1 MCQDVEANARRHPT
15 VVTQDPYHLLLVELW
30 HRCGGDLLIKL
41 LPHGRHVAGG
51 TRAYRTCVVVMSS
64 HLVQAFQMD
73 RVPAVQYT
81 DVHRRV
87 KQILEADRAVVMHC
101 SFYTVMRILQD
112 IAVAT
117 PAFFAVKVITATSS
131 ADAASIT
138 VILVLGDIIVKEVAF
153 FAEVFSH
160 ACPTIRAVLLH
171 ILFLA
176 AERADNL
183 GDFVA
188 RDLVPFAEVDL
199 DRILC
204 LVVAMPAAE
213 DLAAAGRPYPAP
225 PRVMLAAVLLL
236 LLLCPKIHLPLC
248 EGSEERRRRQWG
260 AAGRKREGMEGVGV
274 QERVAAGGNE

>member
-131 ADAASIT
+131 ETKRTKISKQKMI
-138 VILVLGDIIVKEVAF
+138 ILKKILNVPKKKPKKDNCQLG
-153 FAEVFSH
+153 
-160 ACPTIRAVLLH
+160 T
-171 ILFLA
+171 
-176 AERADNL
+176 
-183 GDFVA
+183 
-188 RDLVPFAEVDL
+188 
-199 DRILC
+199 C
-204 LVVAMPAAE
+204 LQMPH
-213 DLAAAGRPYPAP
+213 P
-225 PRVMLAAVLLL
+225 
-236 LLLCPKIHLPLC
+236 
-248 EGSEERRRRQWG
+248 SQ
-260 AAGRKREGMEGVGV
+260 
-274 QERVAAGGNE
+274 